1 MNRVPAIVGLILAM
15 LTGSAL
21 ADEAASV
28 AVETIAPRTGVA
40 PDLVTAYGSAA
51 PALDGGMTLSLQQDG
66 QVLAIAVTP
75 GETVRAGERLLDFGA
90 SAAAVSTH
98 QQAVSALTAAQ
109 QQRAHTAQLLGQQL
123 ATRDQLA
130 QADKAVADAQSTLD
144 ALHHEGAD
152 RPSQALQAPF
162 DGIIAT
168 IPVAQGDRVQPGA
181 TLMTIT
187 RLDGLV
193 VTVGIEPGARARVH
207 PGEAVHLVPLA
218 GGAELDG
225 QVLRLDGMLNPR
237 TRLVDADV
245 SVPAGSVISGASF
258 RAEIKVADLSGWIV
272 PHDAV
277 LTDANGSY
285 VFQVAGTMA
294 ARVNVT
300 VAGPAGGDDVV
311 QGPLDPQRP
320 LVVQGNYQL
329 ADKTPVRV
337 ETPSI
342 GAAATSQASNAQ

>member
-1 MNRVPAIVGLILAM
+1 MNCVRAIVGLFLAM

-28 AVETIAPRTGVA
+28 AVQTVVPRGGVA
-40 PDLVTAYGSAA
+40 PDLVTAYGTAA

-66 QVLAIAVTP
+66 RVLAIAVTP
-75 GETVRAGERLLDFGA
+75 GEAVRAGERLLDFGA
-90 SAAAVSTH
+90 SAAAVSTY
-98 QQAVSALTAAQ
+98 QQAVSALTAAR

-144 ALHHEGAD
+144 ALHQEGAD
-152 RPSQALQAPF
+152 RPSQTLEAPF

-168 IPVAQGDRVQPGA
+168 IPVAQGDHVPPG
-181 TLMTIT
+181 TSLMTIT

-193 VTVGIEPGARARVH
+193 VTVGIDPGERVRVH
-207 PGEAVHLVPLA
+207 QGEPVHLVPLI

-225 QVLRLDGMLNPR
+225 RVLRLDGMLNPR

-245 SVPAGSVISGASF
+245 SVPAGSVMSGAAF
-258 RAEIKVADLSGWIV
+258 RAEITVGELNGWIV

-277 LTDANGSY
+277 LTDTHGSY
-285 VFQVAGTMA
+285 VFQVVGTTA

-329 ADKTPVRV
+329 ADKSPVRV
-337 ETPSI
+337 ETPSAS
-342 GAAATSQASNAQ
+342 AAATSQASNAR

>member
-1 MNRVPAIVGLILAM
+1 MNRVPALAGLILAT
-15 LTGSAL
+15 LTTQAL

-28 AVETIAPRTGVA
+28 AVETIAPRAGAA
-40 PDLVTAYGSAA
+40 PDLVTAFGSAT

-66 QVLAIAVTP
+66 RVLAIAVTP
-75 GETVRAGERLLDFGA
+75 GETVRAGARLLDFGA
-90 SAAAVSTH
+90 SANAMSTY
-98 QQAVSALTAAQ
+98 QQALSALTAAR
-109 QQRAHTAQLLGQQL
+109 QQRAHAAQLLGQQL

-144 ALHHEGAD
+144 ALHREDAD
-152 RPSQALQAPF
+152 RPSQTLEAPF

-193 VTVGIEPGARARVH
+193 VTVGIEPGARARIR
-207 PGEAVHLVPLA
+207 PGEPVHLVPLA
-218 GGAELDG
+218 GGDELDG

-245 SVPAGSVISGASF
+245 SVPAGSVISGAAF
-258 RAEIKVADLSGWIV
+258 RAEITVGELSGWIV

-285 VFQVAGTMA
+285 VFQIAGTTA
-294 ARVNVT
+294 ARVKVT
-300 VAGPAGGDDVV
+300 VAGPVGGDDVV
-311 QGPLDPQRP
+311 RGPLDPQQP
-320 LVVQGNYQL
+320 IVVQGNYQL
-329 ADKTPVRV
+329 TDRSPVRID
-337 ETPSI
+337 TPSAK
-342 GAAATSQASNAQ
+342 AAPTSQASNAQ

>member
-1 MNRVPAIVGLILAM
+1 MNRVPAIVGLILAV

-28 AVETIAPRTGVA
+28 AVETVVPGAGVA
-40 PDLVTAYGSAA
+40 PDLVTAYGTAA

-66 QVLAIAVTP
+66 RVLAIAVTP

-90 SAAAVSTH
+90 SAAAVSTY
-98 QQAVSALTAAQ
+98 QQAVSALTAAR

-144 ALHHEGAD
+144 ALHREGAD
-152 RPSQALQAPF
+152 RPSQTLEAPF

-168 IPVAQGDRVQPGA
+168 IPVAQGDHVQPGT

-193 VTVGIEPGARARVH
+193 VTVGIDPGERVRVH
-207 PGEAVHLVPLA
+207 QSEPVHLVPLT
-218 GGAELDG
+218 GGPELDG

-245 SVPAGSVISGASF
+245 SVPAGSVISGAAF
-258 RAEIKVADLSGWIV
+258 RAEIKVGELSGWIV

-285 VFQVAGTMA
+285 VFQVVGTTA

-320 LVVQGNYQL
+320 IVVQGNYQL
-329 ADKTPVRV
+329 ADKSPVRV
-337 ETPSI
+337 ETPST
-342 GAAATSQASNAQ
+342 GAAATSQVSNVQ